1 VSVSE
6 VGSGRRLN
14 INVPPSSPW
23 AALNEAGDAYR
34 KLVQERSV
42 TGRRLSGLEGER
54 ARAIEQDRIE
64 YAKAL
69 KEGKGDPGNKRVEKL
84 EKEIAACRRRL
95 TALEEAIDMAT
106 DDLIATIDEHR
117 DKWAEEVGEALTAT
131 RQAYAEAVE
140 ALAEARAKVDTK
152 HALLSFILGFPEH
165 EITYRVRGSFVGALK
180 AQNGDPYYFAQV
192 VDALRTDA
200 QMTAGAPEVHR
211 SRDPLAQHVQAVH
224 EERLANE
231 RAGHGYF
238 TGDELRRQAEN
249 PVEFDLGS
257 GTRVSRRMP
266 RPAKAGKQSA
276 TKREEQK
283 R

>member
-1 VSVSE
+1 VAVSE

-23 AALNEAGDAYR
+23 DELNEAGDAYR

-54 ARAIEQDRIE
+54 SRAIEQDRIE

-69 KEGKGDPGNKRVEKL
+69 KEGKGDPGGKKVEEL
-84 EKEIAACRRRL
+84 EKKIAACKRRL

-106 DDLIATIDEHR
+106 DDLIAVIDEHR
-117 DKWAEEVGEALTAT
+117 DEWAEEVWAEFAAT
-131 RQAYAEAVE
+131 REGYAQAVE
-140 ALAEARAKVDTK
+140 ALEEARAKVDTK
-152 HALLSFILGFPEH
+152 HALLSFVLGFPE
-165 EITYRVRGSFVGALK
+165 EESTYRVRGSFVAALR
-180 AQNGDPYYFAQV
+180 AQNGDPYYFSQV

-200 QMTAGAPEVHR
+200 QMTEGAPEVHR
-211 SRDPLAQHVQAVH
+211 SRDPLAQQIQAVH

-231 RAGHGYF
+231 QAGHGYF
-238 TGDELRRQAEN
+238 TDEELKRKAEN
-249 PVEFDLGS
+249 PVEFDLGR

-266 RPAKAGKQSA
+266 RPADKKSA
-276 TKREEQK
+276 NKRKEQK